1 MSTPYKKTKAM
12 NEPTS
17 TGKPIDA
24 ALLTRFTNPLPSVA
38 ERKAAGKALREKV
51 PHAQHA
57 VYHPSPTRSDPVAL
71 LIEHSKTRLQNL
83 VPIRNARML
92 ASPFA
97 FLRGSA
103 AAMAADLAPTPVT
116 GLNVQANG
124 DMHLANFGWF
134 ASAERN
140 LVFGINDFD
149 ETLAG
154 PWEWDLKR
162 LVASAVVSGRFMGAD
177 KVLCEEAARAVVG
190 SYRQRMR
197 QYAGMG
203 NLDVWYAR
211 IDEADLRDVKSPE
224 ARKAARKIMDKAHQ
238 RGHAQVLEK
247 MTELVDSQQR
257 IIEDAPLIVRE
268 THNAHGRP
276 IGEALALT
284 LSRYVSSLPEDRR
297 TLFARYRVV
306 DVARKVV
313 GVGSVGTRCWVVLLQ
328 GNSEDDPL
336 FLQYK
341 EAGASV
347 LAPYAKAS
355 KWACEGQRV
364 VVGQRLIQG
373 APDIFLGWG
382 IQKDLDGSHFYV
394 RQLRDM
400 KGGAEFEPDAGRGK
414 LLPNYLKLC
423 GWALALAHAK
433 SGDAS
438 AIAGYLGKTEAMDE
452 ALARFAFAYADQ
464 TERDFDALTTAA
476 RAKRIPVAQGAD

>member
-1 MSTPYKKTKAM
+1 M
-12 NEPTS
+12 
-17 TGKPIDA
+17 
-24 ALLTRFTNPLPSVA
+24 PSVA
-38 ERKAAGKALREKV
+38 ERKAAGKALRDKV

-57 VYHPSPTRSDPVAL
+57 VYRPAPNRADPVAL
-71 LIEHSKTRLQNL
+71 LQEQSRTRLQNL

-103 AAMAADLAPTPVT
+103 AAMAADLAPSPLT
-116 GLNVQANG
+116 GLRVQANG
-124 DMHLANFGWF
+124 DMHVANFGLF

-162 LVASAVVSGRFMGAD
+162 LAASAVVAVRFLGGD
-177 KVLCEEAARAVVG
+177 KALCEGATRAVVR
-190 SYRQRMR
+190 SYRKRMR
-197 QYAGMG
+197 DYAEMG
-203 NLDVWYAR
+203 NLAVWYSCL
-211 IDEADLRDVKSPE
+211 DEASLLAALSPDARNVAERRIAKSRE
-224 ARKAARKIMDKAHQ
+224 
-238 RGHAQVLEK
+238 RGHLQVLEK
-247 MTELVDSQQR
+247 MSELVDNQQR
-257 IIEDAPLIVRE
+257 IIEQAPLIVRE
-268 THNAHGRP
+268 THALGGRP
-276 IGEALALT
+276 IQEAVALT
-284 LSRYVSSLPEDRR
+284 LKHYVASLPDDRK

-313 GVGSVGTRCWVVLLQ
+313 GVGSVGTRCWVLMLR
-328 GNSEDDPL
+328 GNSNDDPL

-347 LAPYAKAS
+347 LAPYTKAS
-355 KWACEGQRV
+355 RWACEGQRV

-382 IQKDLDGSHFYV
+382 VAKEIDGSHFYV

-400 KGGAEFEPDAGRGK
+400 KGGAQFDPKNVKTMPDYCK
-414 LLPNYLKLC
+414 VC

-433 SGDAS
+433 SGDSA
-438 AIAGYLGKTEAMDE
+438 AIAGYLGKSEGMDE
-452 ALARFAFAYADQ
+452 AIAQFAFAYADQ
-464 TERDFDALTTAA
+464 TERDFDTLVKAA
-476 RAKRIPVAQGAD
+476 KAKRIPVAKAE